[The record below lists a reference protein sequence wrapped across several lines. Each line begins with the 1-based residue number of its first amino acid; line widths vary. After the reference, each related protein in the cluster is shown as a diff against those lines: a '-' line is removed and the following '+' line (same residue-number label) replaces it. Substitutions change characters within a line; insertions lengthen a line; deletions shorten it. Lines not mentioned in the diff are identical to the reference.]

1 MFQSHLH
8 CSCTDQLIWF
18 FFMKTVLDVI
28 YDTTDSLQ
36 VECFKFCSFRSM
48 QKELDNIKD
57 YLDNHLIRQSMESN
71 KESTGTLDV
80 PILLGSA

>member
-1 MFQSHLH
+1 
-8 CSCTDQLIWF
+8 
-18 FFMKTVLDVI
+18 MKTVLDVI

-36 VECFKFCSFRSM
+36 VECFKFCSFPSM

-57 YLDNHLIRQSMESN
+57 YLDNHLIRQSMEST